1 MLKNPGATGCRPPL
15 FAHSCYNG
23 GVSTTT
29 FDTDTPTAAD
39 DEVARQYWDAL
50 ARHTP
55 LGILCDLDGTLLP
68 LTASPLNSQCPPEL
82 IDLLNELNELPGLRL
97 VIVSGR
103 QRKQLERLL
112 AGVPDLWLVAEH
124 GAWQRRGAAW
134 ESNAGLPTG
143 DIEPL
148 YEQLQRIAARFEG
161 ALVERKSWSVTI
173 HYRQVSELASPA
185 MLVEVDAVVDEWL
198 AGMPGFERLDG
209 AEVVEV
215 RPRRIRKSLAVPWL
229 RDELAA
235 GSRLLVLGDDL
246 TDEDMFR
253 EIGAA
258 DESVLVGP
266 PRRSHARWQ
275 LDDPAATTAFLAWLA
290 AVRGGDV
297 RDSEPSPEAKRAGR
311 PLPRRLITRSRAPA
325 GGRERFD
332 LLVVSNRL
340 PSIRPA
346 PAGEPNRKR
355 NVGGMVAAL
364 QPALRARRGLWLG
377 WSGHTISNDDD
388 DAPDIGFDERLEPPR
403 AWIDYPERWHR
414 LFYNGFSN
422 RALWPLFHSFP
433 MNVTFAD
440 KEWEAYREVNQAFAD
455 AAGELVSPDV
465 PVWVQDYHLLL
476 TADALRERG
485 HRGPLGLFLHIPF
498 PAPDLFRLLPWA
510 GQLVDGM
517 LNFDLLGFQTQ
528 NDVNNFRQTV
538 AELSS
543 ARVGDDLVEHRGR
556 RVRLRAFP
564 IGIMPGIFH
573 ITEETAVVEEVDS
586 LLRAIAPGRLVL
598 GVDRLDYTK
607 GIPERLA
614 AFGHLLERY
623 PEWRGQVSLVQISV
637 PSRADVPEYMAQR
650 TRIEN
655 IVGRINGEYGD
666 AVWVPVRYLY
676 RSYPPDQLA
685 ALYRAADVG
694 YVTPLR
700 DGMNLVAK
708 EYVASQDPEDPGVLL
723 LSRFAGAAVELNAA
737 VLTNPWHADGVAR
750 DLDRAL
756 RMGLDERR
764 EHHAQLLAA
773 VLRTTAVDWA
783 ENFLEALTA
792 IGA

>member
-1 MLKNPGATGCRPPL
+1 MI
-15 FAHSCYNG
+15 
-23 GVSTTT
+23 TT
-29 FDTDTPTAAD
+29 FSDSDAPSAAD
-39 DEVARQYWDAL
+39 DEFGRQHWYAL

-68 LTASPLNSQCPPEL
+68 LTASPIDSHCPPEL
-82 IDLLNELNELPGLRL
+82 IALLAALNELPGLRL

-103 QRKQLERLL
+103 QRKQLESLL

-134 ESNAGLPTG
+134 ESSAGLSAG

-148 YEQLQRIAARFEG
+148 HEQLQRVASRFRG

-173 HYRQVSELASPA
+173 HYRQVSDLDSPA
-185 MLVEVDAVVDEWL
+185 MLVEVDAIVDEWL

-229 RDELAA
+229 RDELTA

-258 DESVLVGP
+258 DESVLVGA

-275 LDDPAATTAFLAWLA
+275 LDDPAATAGFLTWLA
-290 AVRGGDV
+290 AVRSG
-297 RDSEPSPEAKRAGR
+297 EQTPAAKLAEW
-311 PLPRRLITRSRAPA
+311 PLPRRLLTRSRAPVD
-325 GGRERFD
+325 GRERFD
-332 LLVVSNRL
+332 LLVISNRL
-340 PSIRPA
+340 PSIRPVS
-346 PAGEPNRKR
+346 PSEPNRRR

-364 QPALRARRGLWLG
+364 EPALRTRRGLWLG
-377 WSGHTISNDDD
+377 WSGHTISDDDD
-388 DAPDIGFDERLEPPR
+388 DAPDIGFDETLEPPR

-440 KEWEAYREVNQAFAD
+440 KEWETYREVNQAFAD
-455 AAGELVSPDV
+455 VAGELVSPDV

-498 PAPDLFRLLPWA
+498 PAADLFRLLPWA

-517 LNFDLLGFQTQ
+517 LDFDLLGFQTQ

-556 RVRLRAFP
+556 RVQLGAFP
-564 IGIMPGIFH
+564 IGIMPDMFH
-573 ITEETAVVEEVDS
+573 ITDETAVVEEVDS

-637 PSRADVPEYMAQR
+637 PSRADVPEYKAQR

-708 EYVASQDPEDPGVLL
+708 EYVAAQDPDDPGVLL
-723 LSRFAGAAVELNAA
+723 LSRFAGAAVELSAA

-764 EHHAQLLAA
+764 ERHEQLLAA

-783 ENFLEALTA
+783 ENFLETLTA
-792 IGA
+792 IGGRGE